1 MDILKLGLVKGAFRT
16 FVCLVFFF
24 FVFVFER
31 DLGHLLIVCFRK
43 FLILLL

>member
-16 FVCLVFFF
+16 FVRLVFF